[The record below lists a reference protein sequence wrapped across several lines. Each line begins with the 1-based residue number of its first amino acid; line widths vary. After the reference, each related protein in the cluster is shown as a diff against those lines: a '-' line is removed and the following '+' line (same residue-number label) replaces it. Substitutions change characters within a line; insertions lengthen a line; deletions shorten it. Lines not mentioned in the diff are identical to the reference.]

1 MESNKRQMLKV
12 VIKLKFTLCAKETTA
27 FVSERANWKLLDE
40 RLKLVMQVVFAVICW
55 GGKFKKSNLNSQGI
69 FSGNLTW
76 KYLSIS
82 QSTHFFLKMAHFFL
96 ISAVPSDM
104 QIALSE
110 MFHESKNIQNRAFV
124 AFFKLQHRLS

>member
-1 MESNKRQMLKV
+1 
-12 VIKLKFTLCAKETTA
+12 
-27 FVSERANWKLLDE
+27 
-40 RLKLVMQVVFAVICW
+40 
-55 GGKFKKSNLNSQGI
+55 LNSQGI

-82 QSTHFFLKMAHFFL
+82 QSTYFFLKMAHFFL